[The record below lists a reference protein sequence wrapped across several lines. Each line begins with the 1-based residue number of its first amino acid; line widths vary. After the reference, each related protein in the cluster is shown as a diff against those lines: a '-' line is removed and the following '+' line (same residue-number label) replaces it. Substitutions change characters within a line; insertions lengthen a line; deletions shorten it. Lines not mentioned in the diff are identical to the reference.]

1 MIYSFI
7 LPDSGEGLHESEIIL
22 WGFKEGET
30 VKEDDILVEI
40 QSDKAVIGLPSPV
53 TGTIKTIYA
62 KEGDIAKVGSV
73 IVDIETEHVPDN
85 SPEEKQNNKAEEINI
100 PTPVSSKK
108 DNNNNNDI
116 DIRLLAIPRVRK
128 YAREKGVD
136 IRLVPPTGRRGLVTI
151 KDIDNYLS
159 GSNQVTIDKHSRV
172 DISPEA
178 VIEDIKPAVQEEIY
192 SQISSIPTYKERT
205 TRVPMSGIRKV
216 IAKAMVSSKAISP
229 HVTVLDQVNVERL
242 VEHRNSIKPL
252 AKDREIKLTYTAY
265 FIKAVAATLAK
276 FPELNA
282 SIDNEKQEIIYKN
295 YINVGVAT
303 DTKHGLFVPNI
314 KDTNHKSLFTI
325 ARELEKNTEL
335 AHTGKLGRDVQTDGS
350 MTITNV
356 GAIATSGVWAT
367 PIINQPEVAILGFGR
382 FEETFIPDENKQP
395 KLVPM
400 LKLSFSFDHRIVDGG
415 TAERA
420 LNTIKEYLANPELL
434 LVEG

>member
-1 MIYSFI
+1 MYSFI

-73 IVDIETEHVPDN
+73 IVDIETEHVPND
-85 SPEEKQNNKAEEINI
+85 SPKEKQSNTEEKINI

-108 DNNNNNDI
+108 ENNNDI

-136 IRLVPPTGRRGLVTI
+136 IRLVSPTGRRGLVTI

-159 GSNQVTIDKHSRV
+159 GTNQVTIDKHSIV

-178 VIEDIKPAVQEEIY
+178 VIEDIKPAAQEDIQP
-192 SQISSIPTYKERT
+192 QISTIPTHKERI

-216 IAKAMVSSKAISP
+216 IAKAMVSSKTISP

-252 AKDREIKLTYTAY
+252 AQDREIKLTYTAY
-265 FIKAVAATLAK
+265 FIKAVAATLTK
-276 FPELNA
+276 FPELNV

-303 DTKHGLFVPNI
+303 DTQHGLFVPNI

-335 AHTGKLGRDVQTDGS
+335 AHAGKLGRDVQTDGS

-356 GAIATSGVWAT
+356 GSIATSGVWAT

-400 LKLSFSFDHRIVDGG
+400 LKLSFSFDHRIIDGG
-415 TAERA
+415 TAQRA